1 MNKKI
6 EELAH
11 KIDSPITTICS
22 IDPIRGMSILSEIS
36 DINMFS
42 YSSKLVYFAATIR
55 FLPRRYSSIVF
66 LMLYLIVFFYQYSL

>member
-42 YSSKLVYFAATIR
+42 YSSKLVYFTATK
-55 FLPRRYSSIVF
+55 
-66 LMLYLIVFFYQYSL
+66 LY